1 MVSLGDLL
9 AKDNLL
15 CLFQRVKIETNFP
28 LKGPVI
34 YVFKLLLRL
43 LVPVTDF

>member
-1 MVSLGDLL
+1 MARLGDFV

-15 CLFQRVKIETNFP
+15 CLFQRVKIEINFP

>member
-1 MVSLGDLL
+1 MARLGDLVD
-9 AKDNLL
+9 KDNLL